1 MPDPVT
7 GIIGGA
13 SLIGGIAQ
21 SKAAKKGRRAQER
34 AADASIAEQRRQF
47 DAMQALLKPY
57 VDAGGPALRGLMDLA
72 GLSPMQTN
80 WAAYAQANPDL
91 MAAYQQYQQQ
101 QAATSG
107 MAGGAGQPYGIGDSA
122 TSQYNPSRETLFNLN
137 IPGGAPQNGMGYG
150 TAPTTPAPAGPQTLE
165 QFAENWYKQRG
176 GDISQYQTDPQAAAI
191 ARLEGQPMF
200 QAIARQGEDA
210 ILQNASATG
219 GLRGGNTQGALAR
232 FRPELL
238 NQFINQ
244 QYARL
249 AGLAETGQNAAA
261 GVGSAGLSTGANI
274 GNLLMQRGQASAA
287 GYGAQGQIFA
297 NTLGSIA
304 GGLAGGIRPNM
315 FGSAAATV
323 RNNPGIF

>member
-13 SLIGGIAQ
+13 TVIGGISQ
-21 SKAAKKGRRAQER
+21 SRSAKRATRAQQQ

-47 DAMQALLKPY
+47 DAMQSLLRPY
-57 VDAGGPALRGLMDLA
+57 VDAGTPALRGLMDLA
-72 GLSPMQTN
+72 GLGASTTN
-80 WAAYAQANPDL
+80 WSAYAQSNPEL
-91 MAAYQQYQQQ
+91 MAAYQAQVS
-101 QAATSG
+101 QAP
-107 MAGGAGQPYGIGDSA
+107 MGGAGQPYGLGDSA
-122 TSQYNPSRETLFNLN
+122 ASPYNPAFNTMFAGGLGREGMMAEYA
-137 IPGGAPQNGMGYG
+137 PMGGYGGGMYGMGS
-150 TAPTTPAPAGPQTLE
+150 TQPQSLE
-165 QFAENWYKQRG
+165 QFAQQWHSQRG
-176 GDISQYQTDPQAAAI
+176 GDISRFTTDPQAAAV
-191 ARLEGQPMF
+191 ARIEGQPMF

-274 GNLLMQRGQASAA
+274 GNLLMQRGQATAA
-287 GYGAQGQIFA
+287 GAGAQGQIFG
-297 NTLGSIA
+297 NLIGGLG
-304 GGLAGGIRPNM
+304 GVLAGGFKPPAPTTPPTGQRL
-315 FGSAAATV
+315 F
-323 RNNPGIF
+323 